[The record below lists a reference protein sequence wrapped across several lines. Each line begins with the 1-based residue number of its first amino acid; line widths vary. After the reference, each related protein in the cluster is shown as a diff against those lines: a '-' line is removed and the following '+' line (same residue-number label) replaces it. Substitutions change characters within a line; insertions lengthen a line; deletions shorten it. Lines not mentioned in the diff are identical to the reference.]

1 MPKVEA
7 TKLAYMNAQT
17 LQKYML
23 PLANGVQA
31 VFDSNGI
38 SYYRHADWLGSSRLA
53 PYKTGSVY
61 ADQAY
66 APFGETYAETSTTD
80 RSFTGQTQD
89 TTAGTQGVY
98 DFLFAA
104 AERGTGTLAG
114 ARSGRPGRR

>member
-1 MPKVEA
+1 MMPKVEA
-7 TKLAYMNAQT
+7 AKLAYMNVQT

-53 PYKTGSVY
+53 LYKTGSVY

-66 APFGETYAETSTTD
+66 APFGETYAETATTD

-89 TTAGTQGVY
+89 TTAGSQGVY
-98 DFLFAA
+98 DFLLRQQSAA
-104 AERGTGTLAG
+104 Q
-114 ARSGRPGRR
+114 GR